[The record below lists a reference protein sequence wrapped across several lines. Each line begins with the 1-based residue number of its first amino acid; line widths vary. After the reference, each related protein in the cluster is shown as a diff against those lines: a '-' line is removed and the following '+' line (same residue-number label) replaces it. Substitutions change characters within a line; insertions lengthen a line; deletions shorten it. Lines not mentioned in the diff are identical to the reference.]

1 MPQETVGE
9 AIAEIARRCN
19 FTNAEGLTPYSD
31 DLAMSFLISAHAD
44 LIDEHEWD
52 EVIDWY
58 TRELDGV
65 NGLVTQLITAG
76 TSDWKKIK
84 RIYHESQQTPMSV
97 LSSYTNPLTSTLL
110 FGYRSIDPAS
120 EQTGSNGRYLVRFY
134 PATLTGRLLFQ
145 IKRTYDFTNRETVL
159 PIDWWY
165 HVYFACWQW
174 ATSDMGNV
182 AQATMYANMMKR
194 RMSQI
199 MDAENSRPTQTQPN
213 QMVPNEWFEQDAP
226 YS

>member
-1 MPQETVGE
+1 MPYETVGE

-19 FTNAEGLTPYSD
+19 FTNAPDMTPYSD
-31 DLAMSFLISAHAD
+31 DLAMSFLQSAHED

-52 EVIDWY
+52 EVIYWQQR
-58 TRELDGV
+58 TLNGTT
-65 NGLVTQLITAG
+65 GLVTQLITG
-76 TSDWKKIK
+76 CKDWKKIK
-84 RIYHESQQTPMSV
+84 RIYHESQQTPLAL

-110 FGYRSIDPAS
+110 YGYRSVDPAL
-120 EQTGSNGRYLVRFY
+120 EQTGDNGRYLVQFY
-134 PATLTGRLLFQ
+134 PLTLTGQVLFQ
-145 IKRTYDFTNRETVL
+145 IERTYDFTNRDTVL

-165 HVYFACWQW
+165 HVYMACWQW

-182 AQATMYANMMKR
+182 AQATMYAGLMKR

-199 MDAENSRPTQTQPN
+199 MDKESSRPSQQQPN